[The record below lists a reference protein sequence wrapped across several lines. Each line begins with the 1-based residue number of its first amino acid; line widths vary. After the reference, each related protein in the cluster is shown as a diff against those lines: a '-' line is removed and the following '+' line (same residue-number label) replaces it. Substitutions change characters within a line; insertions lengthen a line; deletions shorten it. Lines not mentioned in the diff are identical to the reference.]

1 MSGSTE
7 KQAAIADR
15 LSKRMRE
22 VGVSQKE
29 LADLAGTSKQQI
41 WKLENAKVSLK
52 PEWAERLS
60 PHLSV
65 TPAWLLMI
73 DAGQTDLPPAAPDD
87 QRIKDA
93 LHAKQEKVLLGIWRH
108 LSLAQRKHLL
118 GLMEAIMS
126 DRDSSVA

>member
-7 KQAAIADR
+7 KQAAVANR

-22 VGVSQKE
+22 VGISQKE

-52 PEWAERLS
+52 PLWAERLA
-60 PHLSV
+60 PHLNV

-73 DAGQTDLPPAAPDD
+73 DSNQTDSPPARSND
-87 QRIKDA
+87 QRLKET
-93 LHAKQEKVLLGIWRH
+93 LHSKQEQVLLGIWRH
-108 LSLAQRKHLL
+108 LSLAQKKHLL
-118 GLMEAIMS
+118 GLMEAIMA
-126 DRDSSVA
+126 DRDTSAA

>member
-7 KQAAIADR
+7 KQAAVANR

-52 PEWAERLS
+52 PEWAERLA

-73 DAGQTDLPPAAPDD
+73 DDSKTESSSPISND
-87 QRIKDA
+87 QRLKEA
-93 LHAKQEKVLLGIWRH
+93 LHSKQEQVLLGIWRH
-108 LSLAQRKHLL
+108 LSIAQRKHLL
-118 GLMEAIMS
+118 GLMEAIMT
-126 DRDSSVA
+126 DRDTSAA